1 LTDADLPLSG
11 IVVLDLG
18 QIYNGPYATLLMAMA
33 GARVIK
39 VESLRGEAAR
49 SKASYPF
56 ASLNSNKESIT
67 LNLKTEKGKGIFRD
81 LVTKADVVL
90 ENFAPDTMDNLGLA
104 AASLLEINPGLV
116 YAAGSG
122 YGRSGEHRD
131 YLAMDV
137 TVQAMSGM
145 MSTTGLEGMPPMKA
159 GAAPCDFAGGMNL
172 YSAVVSAL
180 LRKFRTGKG
189 AIIDVAM
196 QDSVVPMLTSSFS
209 AYYHGNRT
217 PPARTGN
224 RHAAL
229 ALAPYNVYPTADGH
243 VALICNR
250 EAHWRA
256 MTKAMGQQEL
266 ADDPRFKG
274 IRNRAKNIDL
284 VDDIVTQW
292 TLQKSR
298 IEILDV
304 LQSFGVPSAM
314 VRNIEEVLHDEHLHE
329 RGMLKYLEH
338 PILGTLA
345 VPTTPL
351 KFVGEELPELRR
363 YPELGEHNDAVY
375 SELLGMEDS
384 TLDSLKEQG
393 VI

>member
-1 LTDADLPLSG
+1 MQAELPLNG
-11 IVVLDLG
+11 IIVLDLG

-39 VESLRGEAAR
+39 VESLRGEASR
-49 SKASYPF
+49 SQASYPF

-67 LNLKTEKGKGIFRD
+67 LNLKTDKGKELFKD
-81 LVTKADVVL
+81 LVREVDVVL
-90 ENFAPDTMDNLGLA
+90 ENYAPDTMDNLGLGA
-104 AASLLEINPGLV
+104 ESLLEINPGLV

-137 TVQAMSGM
+137 TVQAMSGI
-145 MSTTGLEGMPPMKA
+145 MSTTGEEGMPPMKA

-172 YSAVVSAL
+172 YGAVVSAL

-229 ALAPYNVYPTADGH
+229 ALAPYNVYPAADGH

-256 MTKAMGQQEL
+256 LARAIGREEL
-266 ADDPRFKG
+266 IDDPRFKG
-274 IRNRAKNIDL
+274 ARNRAKIIDL
-284 VDDIVTQW
+284 VDDLIGEW
-292 TLQKSR
+292 THQR
-298 IEILDV
+298 TRVEILDI
-304 LQSFGVPSAM
+304 LQSCGVPSAM
-314 VRNIEEVLHDEHLHE
+314 VRDIDEVLHDEHLHQ
-329 RGMLKYLEH
+329 RGMLEYLEH
-338 PILGTLA
+338 PVLGTLA

-363 YPELGEHNDAVY
+363 YPELGEHNRSVY
-375 SELLGMEDS
+375 SSLLGIEDS
-384 TLDSLKEQG
+384 TLDSLKEEG
-393 VI
+393 II